1 MSLSLALFTFWLG
14 ILGIIEGYVA
24 EKAALEE
31 ALNLKE
37 ESERRLVVELENM
50 HERFQELTQEQVVL
64 GEDTI
69 SRKENCLQSGHTAL
83 CFYNIISLC
92 FNVLV
97 NSSVWY
103 SLSRSSW
110 KSWK

>member
-1 MSLSLALFTFWLG
+1 MSLPTALFALWLG

-50 HERFQELTQEQVVL
+50 RERFQELTQEQAIL
-64 GEDTI
+64 GE
-69 SRKENCLQSGHTAL
+69 EW
-83 CFYNIISLC
+83 
-92 FNVLV
+92 
-97 NSSVWY
+97 VWHY
-103 SLSRSSW
+103 
-110 KSWK
+110 